1 MALFGA
7 GSASALDDALY
18 SCVYAQLDIAS
29 ALSGGAPLRPSFE
42 AVPPGSD
49 MDVRLQGVASGSG
62 AAERERPREIAA
74 LEEIAQGTGDGG
86 EDALDGIV
94 DDGEDADLE
103 DEFFGTAAG
112 FFS

>member
-29 ALSGGAPLRPSFE
+29 ALGVGAPPRPPCE

-49 MDVRLQGVASGSG
+49 MDVRLQGVAAGSG
-62 AAERERPREIAA
+62 VGVIERPREIAA
-74 LEEIAQGTGDGG
+74 LEEIAQEAGGWG
-86 EDALDGIV
+86 EDALDGIG
-94 DDGEDADLE
+94 DDGDDADLE